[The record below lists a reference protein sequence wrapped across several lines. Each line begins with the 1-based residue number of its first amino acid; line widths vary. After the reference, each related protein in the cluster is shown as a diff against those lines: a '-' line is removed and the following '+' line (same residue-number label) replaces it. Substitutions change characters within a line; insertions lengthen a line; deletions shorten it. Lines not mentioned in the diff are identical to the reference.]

1 MQCSRAPNVFN
12 QNDRCFQKYFL
23 ESAGPTVTVLRWR
36 WMWRFLGFAS
46 GFHSPCL
53 TWGYMHAVK
62 SVFEGFIPTIP
73 TLVATHKNTQIQ
85 NGMPE
90 AILVIF
96 VAHFGSNQ
104 KTSRQKT
111 SKFQR
116 LNHSRNLFQIIV
128 KRVNEWNL
136 PRAYWKPLWRANN
149 NKFTRK
155 IDSVIKHN
163 YV

>member
-1 MQCSRAPNVFN
+1 
-12 QNDRCFQKYFL
+12 
-23 ESAGPTVTVLRWR
+23 
-36 WMWRFLGFAS
+36 
-46 GFHSPCL
+46 
-53 TWGYMHAVK
+53 VK
-62 SVFEGFIPTIP
+62 SVFEGFIPTIN
-73 TLVATHKNTQIQ
+73 TNTCSNTHKNTQIQ

-111 SKFQR
+111 SKFFQR

-136 PRAYWKPLWRANN
+136 PRAYWKPL
-149 NKFTRK
+149 
-155 IDSVIKHN
+155 
-163 YV
+163 